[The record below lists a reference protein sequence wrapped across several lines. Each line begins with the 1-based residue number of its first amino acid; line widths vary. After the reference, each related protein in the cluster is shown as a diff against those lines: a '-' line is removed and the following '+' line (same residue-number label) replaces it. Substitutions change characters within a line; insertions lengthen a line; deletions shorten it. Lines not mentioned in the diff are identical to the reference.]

1 MNYKL
6 CRKNGKGAK
15 GRQVVQ
21 QHIKESYYLVCY
33 NVNDDDVSVKCS
45 FYRKSKNFICLAT
58 IIASFT

>member
-1 MNYKL
+1 MEKVQKVDKL
-6 CRKNGKGAK
+6 YSNILKRA
-15 GRQVVQ
+15 VALSLS
-21 QHIKESYYLVCY
+21 SYYLVCY